1 MLQRWTTGVILVVA
15 CYGADLSAASQ
26 NGKKGS
32 TKKTSKATTKPKPTK
47 DFRNPH
53 IIKGEKLL
61 KTGQVDQAL
70 VEFKDANRPP
80 NEPAL
85 IAIGKANMKKRDYL
99 EAIRAFELALQIEP
113 KKVENLVLVAQA
125 YVASRKPTEA
135 ATRLRTAI
143 QLESDYR
150 PAHQALVELFESSR
164 YERRIALEQMLVI
177 FPKDPWSMSE
187 LCRTLAED
195 NFFEKAIQVCA
206 DAILLSP
213 KNPDNQVFLGLMNKG
228 SIHQKKGI
236 AMLVATAKKYPRSE
250 LAQIAAGRAMDEI
263 RNWEGAI
270 RFYRAATKAAPK
282 SSNGWI
288 SLAVAYSNA
297 GAYRKSIETFR
308 KACPM
313 DTKAFTEVQRVQ
325 GLLRTQE
332 IKPWA
337 EEFRK
342 LMEQCT
348 FQRVSL
354 IRKRRNAFRTSPA

>member
-1 MLQRWTTGVILVVA
+1 MRKHRLLKWTTGVVLGLS
-15 CYGADLSAASQ
+15 CPGAGAWAVSQ
-26 NGKKGS
+26 NEKRS
-32 TKKTSKATTKPKPTK
+32 TLRMPAKATAKGKSK
-47 DFRNPH
+47 RDFRNPH
-53 IIKGEKLL
+53 IINGEKLL
-61 KTGQVDQAL
+61 KNGQVDQAL
-70 VEFKDANRPP
+70 LEFKDANRPP

-99 EAIRAFELALQIEP
+99 EAIRAFELALQMEP
-113 KKVENLVLVAQA
+113 KKVENLVLAAQA
-125 YVASRKPTEA
+125 YRASRKPTEA
-135 ATRLRTAI
+135 AVRLRAAI

-150 PAHQALVELFESSR
+150 PAHRALVELFESSR
-164 YERRIALEQMLVI
+164 YEKRIALEQMLTS
-177 FPKDPWSMSE
+177 FPKDPWAMSE
-187 LCRTLAED
+187 LCRTLSED

-236 AMLVATAKKYPRSE
+236 NMLVATAKKYPKSE

-263 RNWEGAI
+263 RNWEEAI
-270 RFYRAATKAAPK
+270 RFYRAATQAAPK
-282 SSNGWI
+282 SSDGWI

-297 GAYRKSIETFR
+297 GSYKKSIETFL

-313 DTKAFTEVQRVQ
+313 DTRAFTEVQRVQ

-332 IKPWA
+332 IRPWA

-342 LMEQCT
+342 LMDRCT
-348 FQRVSL
+348 Y
-354 IRKRRNAFRTSPA
+354 RR